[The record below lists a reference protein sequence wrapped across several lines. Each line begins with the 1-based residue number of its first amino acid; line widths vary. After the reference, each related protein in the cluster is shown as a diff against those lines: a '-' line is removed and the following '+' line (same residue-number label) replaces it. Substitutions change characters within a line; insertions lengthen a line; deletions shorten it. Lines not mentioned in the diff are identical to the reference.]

1 MVTPS
6 KKDFL
11 RLIKNGKIPPLYE
24 EIPYLPPHL
33 IYESLAS
40 TNSFLLES
48 VKGPE
53 KIARYSFIG
62 FEPCLVFKVKNGLI
76 EIETSDKKHMDKSL
90 IEDYKNYHPPSIPPI
105 EGGKVSSS
113 HVAKVRRGFE
123 SAFLKQK
130 NISSSKPL
138 NVLKELVK
146 AYNQKPFEYLP
157 PFQGGLVGIFAYDF
171 VQYLERLPS
180 NAIDDISLPD
190 AHFLIIDRLI
200 AFDHLYKNCLII
212 VCPGVKD
219 SLMGEEERARVDWS
233 EKYDEAEYEIEKILK
248 KVTSYELQ
256 VTSKNQNFELRTLN
270 SKRKLE
276 IIYEMKKDH
285 YMDIVKKTKEYI
297 AAGDIFQA
305 NLSQRVS
312 AYIGDK
318 SPWRLYRILSS
329 INPSPFAAFINFGEY
344 QIVSSSPERL
354 LRVKDKII
362 ETRPIAGTRPRGK
375 DVNEDELMRTEL
387 LLNEKERA
395 EHIMLIDLERND
407 LGRVSDYGSVGVDE
421 FMITEDYS
429 HVMHIVSNVRGN
441 LAGGKDCFDA
451 IKAAF
456 PGGTITGVPKVRCM
470 EIIDELEPVRRGPYT
485 GSVGYISFSGNMDL
499 NIIIRTFVIKDEM
512 AYVQAGA
519 GIVADSDPEM
529 EYYETLKKAEAL
541 IKTLERV

>member
-1 MVTPS
+1 MITPS

-11 RLIKNGKIPPLYE
+11 RLIENGKIPPLYE
-24 EIPYLPPHL
+24 EIPYLSPCL

-40 TNSFLLES
+40 TNPVRDISLNGANSFLLES

-62 FEPCLVFKVKNGLI
+62 FNPCLVFKVKNGVM
-76 EIETSDKKHMDKSL
+76 EIDNNPLS
-90 IEDYKNYHPPSIPPI
+90 PPFSK
-105 EGGKVSSS
+105 GGKGGLTE
-113 HVAKVRRGFE
+113 K
-123 SAFLKQK
+123 KI
-130 NISSSKPL
+130 ISSIKPL
-138 NVLKELVK
+138 NALKELVK
-146 AYNQKPFEYLP
+146 TYRQKPFEYLP
-157 PFQGGLVGIFAYDF
+157 PFQGGIAGILSYDF
-171 VQYLERLPS
+171 VQYLERLPG
-180 NAIDDISLPD
+180 NAVDDISLPD
-190 AHFLIIDRLI
+190 AHFLMVDRLI
-200 AFDHLYKNCLII
+200 AFDHLFKKCWII
-212 VCPGVKD
+212 VCPGVED
-219 SLMGEEERARVDWS
+219 SLRRGGERARVDWS
-233 EKYDEAEYEIEKILK
+233 ENYDEAEYEINRIRKAMSNLSLVNSHQSLVK
-248 KVTSYELQ
+248 TN
-256 VTSKNQNFELRTLN
+256 NQYPITN
-270 SKRKLE
+270 KQIE
-276 IIYEMKKDH
+276 INYEMKKDD

-318 SPWRLYRILSS
+318 SPWSLYRILSS
-329 INPSPFAAFINFGEY
+329 INPSPFAAFIDFGDY
-344 QIVSSSPERL
+344 QIISSSPERL
-354 LRVKDKII
+354 LRVKDGII

-375 DVNEDELMRTEL
+375 DVREDELMRTEL

-429 HVMHIVSNVRGN
+429 HVIHIVSNVRGN

-470 EIIDELEPVRRGPYT
+470 EIIDELEPVKRGPYT
-485 GSVGYISFSGNMDL
+485 GSIGYISFSGNMDL
-499 NIIIRTFVIKDEM
+499 NIVIRTFVIKDEI

-519 GIVADSDPEM
+519 GIVADSDPER